1 MSVPVLRILGGVSLV
16 LAGLFAYFHLIL
28 GPAVFLLFILA
39 GAVVIAVTFSGHR
52 AHRADVAIFVFGIL
66 VLGAATAG
74 YRIGTKSATFSA
86 TTTQVGTDRIDLSVA
101 ATTGSVS
108 IFFENRSNLAYQV
121 NISESFGGFSIPLA
135 PGQGEVTNYTK
146 DGVFGLHVNSSFSSI
161 DVFLRQG
168 YFVNISATTDT
179 GSVSLTAGESDR
191 LGSVSLLSST
201 GSLSATV
208 DTSTIQSLDLR
219 TEAGSISL
227 QSDDFET
234 TGHNVPVT
242 LWTSLGSVSVS
253 LDIPNS
259 VAASLTATTGLGSIS
274 HQLTG
279 FSVSQNTPSYLAAA
293 TGNIA
298 TSPYSFVISS
308 STSLG
313 SQSISIER

>member
-1 MSVPVLRILGGVSLV
+1 MSVPLLRIVGGVALL
-16 LAGLFAYFHLIL
+16 LAGLFAYFNLIL

-39 GAVVIAVTFSGHR
+39 GVVVIIVTFSGHK

-86 TTTQVGTDRIDLSVA
+86 TTAQVGTDRIDLSVA

-108 IFFENRSNLAYQV
+108 ITFLNKSDLAYQV

-135 PGQGEVTNYTK
+135 PGQGELTNYTK
-146 DGVFGLHVNSSFSSI
+146 DGVFGLQINSSFSSI

-168 YFVNISATTDT
+168 YFVNVSATTGT
-179 GSVSLTAGESDR
+179 GSISLTADASDR
-191 LGSVSLLSST
+191 LGSVSLTSST
-201 GSLSATV
+201 GSLSATI

-219 TEAGSISL
+219 TETGSISL
-227 QSDDFET
+227 ESNDFQT

-242 LWTSLGSVSVS
+242 LWTSLGSVSLS
-253 LDIPNS
+253 LEIPNS
-259 VAASLTATTGLGSIS
+259 VAASLTATAGLGSIT
-274 HQLTG
+274 HHLTG
-279 FSVSQNTPSYLAAA
+279 FSVSQNTSSYLAAE
-293 TGNIA
+293 TSNVG
-298 TSPYSFVISS
+298 TSPYSFVISC

-313 SQSISIER
+313 SQSISIRR